1 MVRRG
6 RAPGGPSRGRA
17 EDRVRERVRGGTRR
31 GGGRAGRNRV
41 AFDAGDIERYAN
53 RLRDQVGDSPRPRGT
68 ASGLGG
74 VASGLA
80 GAASGLAGGS
90 LAHRLQGSDA
100 GGSED
105 FIAEVRERLDL
116 IEGRLAQLEDEMSSL
131 LEAEVPADLEEPGNE
146 PDPYSG
152 R

>member
-1 MVRRG
+1 MVRRDRG
-6 RAPGGPSRGRA
+6 SGSSRGRA
-17 EDRVRERVRGGTRR
+17 EGRVRDRVRGRTGRRV
-31 GGGRAGRNRV
+31 GRAGRSRGN
-41 AFDAGDIERYAN
+41 FDVRDVEGYVN
-53 RLRDQVGDSPRPRGT
+53 RLRDHVENNPRSGGT

-90 LAHRLQGSDA
+90 LAHRLQGSDTE
-100 GGSED
+100 GSED

-131 LEAEVPADLEEPGNE
+131 IEAEIPADLEEPGNE